1 MSTETEDALAKYTPF
16 IVEIRKRLLFLLSV
30 LLISGSLGFIYYQR
44 IITVIL
50 DFFNLEG
57 VNIVSTSP
65 FQFMNLAITSGFLT
79 GIVIAFPVLLFTSPF
94 QFMNLAITSGFLTG
108 IVIAFPVLLFQV
120 LTFLK
125 PALHSKEYRTV
136 VALLPVTTLLFLGGF
151 AFGVV
156 TMRYVVILFYQRS
169 SELQIGNFLDI
180 SLLLSQIL
188 LTAVLMGLAF
198 QFPIILTILMRLKVI
213 NYKMLIKK
221 RLLVYAISL
230 IFATLLPPTDL
241 LSLVVLFLPLALLF
255 ELTLILNRWVLK
267 SHIL

>member
-1 MSTETEDALAKYTPF
+1 
-16 IVEIRKRLLFLLSV
+16 
-30 LLISGSLGFIYYQR
+30 
-44 IITVIL
+44 
-50 DFFNLEG
+50 
-57 VNIVSTSP
+57 
-65 FQFMNLAITSGFLT
+65 
-79 GIVIAFPVLLFTSPF
+79 
-94 QFMNLAITSGFLTG
+94 
-108 IVIAFPVLLFQV
+108 
-120 LTFLK
+120 
-125 PALHSKEYRTV
+125 
-136 VALLPVTTLLFLGGF
+136 
-151 AFGVV
+151 
-156 TMRYVVILFYQRS
+156 MRYVVILFYQRS

>member
-57 VNIVSTSP
+57 VNIVS
-65 FQFMNLAITSGFLT
+65 
-79 GIVIAFPVLLFTSPF
+79 TSPF

>member
-65 FQFMNLAITSGFLT
+65 FQFMNLAITS
-79 GIVIAFPVLLFTSPF
+79 V
-94 QFMNLAITSGFLTG
+94 FLTG

>member
-79 GIVIAFPVLLFTSPF
+79 GIVIAFPVLLFH
-94 QFMNLAITSGFLTG
+94 
-108 IVIAFPVLLFQV
+108 V